1 MCGVWCGSA
10 TPRAVGSNDTTKT
23 LVAKLTREGEGRGG
37 IRRAADAWC
46 GSPAAAGA
54 STAVRLTVA
63 ARAPTPSRVCVRP
76 PFPGAKAHARG
87 ESLPDESSDS
97 DSDSDSDN
105 SSDEEYEREIAG
117 ARLPSPP
124 LAAAR
129 RLTGRT

>member
-1 MCGVWCGSA
+1 M
-10 TPRAVGSNDTTKT
+10 
-23 LVAKLTREGEGRGG
+23 
-37 IRRAADAWC
+37 
-46 GSPAAAGA
+46 
-54 STAVRLTVA
+54 RLTVA

-76 PFPGAKAHARG
+76 PYPGAKAHARG
-87 ESLPDESSDS
+87 ESLPDESS